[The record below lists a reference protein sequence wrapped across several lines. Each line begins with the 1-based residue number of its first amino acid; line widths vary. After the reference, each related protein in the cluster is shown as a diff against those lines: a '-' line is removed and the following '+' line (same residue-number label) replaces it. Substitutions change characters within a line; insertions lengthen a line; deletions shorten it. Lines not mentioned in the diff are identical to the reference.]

1 MTKKAGKPKREI
13 TRRQLSRW
21 QREEKRQRFILVLGI
36 FIIVVVLGIMGGGWY
51 INQYRPLHQTVIRVN
66 DTKFDMNYY
75 TKMLEYYGEGQP
87 DYYLYAV
94 ADEVVKAI
102 QRNELIRRG
111 VEKLGISV
119 SDELVDKEL
128 ESRDPP
134 LDKDY
139 RDLIRAEMIVNK
151 LLDEYFEGQV
161 PVSAEQRLILAML
174 LESESQ
180 ANEVR
185 ARLED
190 GEDFSKLAG
199 ELSLESISRTENGTL
214 GWQSKD
220 VLSALLAAS
229 VPGDYTFNA
238 GIGVLSPPVYD
249 EEVIKNVGYWIV
261 KVLEREQD
269 PEEAHIQVILLAG
282 EEEAR
287 QVKSRLEA
295 GEDFAA
301 LAKELSLHEASKG
314 DGGDVDWITKGA
326 TTPAIEEFAFNAG
339 IELNT
344 LSEPIRDEMARTKGG
359 YWLLQVIDKDDN
371 KEIEEDDRDLLKS
384 KALDEW
390 VSSLWDNP
398 ENKVD
403 SYLDEEKKAW
413 AIEKVSGS
421 SEQA

>member
-1 MTKKAGKPKREI
+1 
-13 TRRQLSRW
+13 
-21 QREEKRQRFILVLGI
+21 
-36 FIIVVVLGIMGGGWY
+36 
-51 INQYRPLHQTVIRVN
+51 
-66 DTKFDMNYY
+66 MNYY
-75 TKMLEYYGEGQP
+75 VKMLGYYGKGQP

-94 ADEVVKAI
+94 ADELTKVI
-102 QRNELIRRG
+102 QRNELIRQG
-111 VEKLGISV
+111 AEKLGISV

-134 LDKDY
+134 LSKDS

-151 LLDEYFEGQV
+151 LLDEYFDGQV
-161 PVSAEQRLILAML
+161 PVSTEQRYILAML
-174 LESESQ
+174 LENESQ

-185 ARLED
+185 AKLED
-190 GEDFSKLAG
+190 GENFSKLAG
-199 ELSLESISRTENGTL
+199 ELSLESLSRTENGTL
-214 GWQSKD
+214 GWKAKD
-220 VLSALLAAS
+220 VLSELLATS
-229 VPGDYTFNA
+229 VPGDYAFNA

-249 EEVIKNVGYWIV
+249 EEVIKDVGYWIV

-269 PEEAHIQVILLAG
+269 TEEAHIQVILLAG

-301 LAKELSLHEASKG
+301 LAKELSLHEASKES
-314 DGGDVDWITKGA
+314 GGDLDWITKGT
-326 TTPAIEEFAFNAG
+326 TTPALDEFAFNTG

-359 YWLLQVIDKDDN
+359 YWLLQVTDKDDN

-384 KALDEW
+384 KALNDW

-413 AIEKVSGS
+413 AIEKVIESSG
-421 SEQA
+421 QA